1 MIRFRKPILK
11 FGKKGEKTGW
21 TYAEV
26 TADIAG
32 QIKPGIKKSFRVKG
46 KLDDYV
52 IESTALIPM
61 GKGNFILPINAQMRR
76 GTGKKQGEEIL
87 LELEADNS
95 PVIYDTDLIECLEDE
110 PAAKN
115 FFYTLPK
122 SHQNYYSKWITSAK
136 TFETKSKRLAQCI
149 NALLEKQNYGEMMR
163 SNKKKNN

>member
-21 TYAEV
+21 TYVEV
-26 TADIAG
+26 TADIAR
-32 QIKPGIKKSFRVKG
+32 QIKPGTKKSFRVKG
-46 KLDDYV
+46 KLDDY
-52 IESTALIPM
+52 IIKSTALIPM

-76 GTGKKQGEEIL
+76 GTGKKEGEEL
-87 LELEADNS
+87 QLEIEEDNS
-95 PVIYDTDLIECLEDE
+95 PVIHDTDLIECLEDE

-122 SHQNYYSKWITSAK
+122 SHQNYYSKWISSAK

-149 NALLEKQNYGEMMR
+149 NALLEKQHYGEMIR